1 MIERQ
6 NWLDVKAFIR
16 YQERVEQ
23 KDPDTL
29 RNYWVCLKHLLQW
42 ADSTIFS
49 QVEKLENPPFPVYLL
64 STRNDNE
71 YQHKKGIQLAI
82 GMQEKICAVSRMFFK
97 WARMEYPSR
106 YRTVSLRWIETLRP
120 SRRARRASARLR
132 KVEAWNLEDVLKVAA
147 LTDDDLRMRR
157 LDGLSLDALAGAGRY
172 GRLDLALLRTQA
184 AICFM
189 YLSGMRVTAFLSLP
203 VSCVNLDEGKIE
215 QDPSRGVL
223 TKFRKAAVTGLLPI
237 PDLMNVVRRW
247 DSIVRSSQPGGRWY
261 AHLGRWGE
269 VLHDDGRADAKSV
282 RSKRTAFITSMK
294 RVCEIAGVPY
304 KSPHKLRH
312 GHAVYGV
319 KHARSI
325 AELKAV
331 SQNLMHSSI
340 EITDGVYGNLT
351 NEDARNILATLT
363 SPQNTETHTPT
374 HPAQVPA
381 LSELFKDPAVIAFI
395 EVLKGANQHQS

>member
-1 MIERQ
+1 
-6 NWLDVKAFIR
+6 
-16 YQERVEQ
+16 
-23 KDPDTL
+23 
-29 RNYWVCLKHLLQW
+29 
-42 ADSTIFS
+42 
-49 QVEKLENPPFPVYLL
+49 
-64 STRNDNE
+64 
-71 YQHKKGIQLAI
+71 
-82 GMQEKICAVSRMFFK
+82 
-97 WARMEYPSR
+97 
-106 YRTVSLRWIETLRP
+106 
-120 SRRARRASARLR
+120 
-132 KVEAWNLEDVLKVAA
+132 
-147 LTDDDLRMRR
+147 
-157 LDGLSLDALAGAGRY
+157 
-172 GRLDLALLRTQA
+172 
-184 AICFM
+184 
-189 YLSGMRVTAFLSLP
+189 
-203 VSCVNLDEGKIE
+203 
-215 QDPSRGVL
+215 
-223 TKFRKAAVTGLLPI
+223 
-237 PDLMNVVRRW
+237 
-247 DSIVRSSQPGGRWY
+247 
-261 AHLGRWGE
+261 
-269 VLHDDGRADAKSV
+269 
-282 RSKRTAFITSMK
+282 MK